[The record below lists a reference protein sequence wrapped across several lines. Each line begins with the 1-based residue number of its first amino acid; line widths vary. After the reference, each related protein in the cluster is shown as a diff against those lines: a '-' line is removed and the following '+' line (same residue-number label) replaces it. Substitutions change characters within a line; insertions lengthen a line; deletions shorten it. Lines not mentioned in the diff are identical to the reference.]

1 MASFISGLL
10 LFMLSLQ
17 WCVCQQPSF
26 PLDEAP
32 SSVAVSRDSGEVF
45 VSAGSQLL
53 RLSDSLRLLETVNVS
68 GELVRL
74 AVSPDGGRL
83 VGCLGGEER
92 RCLVFDTRNLTS
104 GATATVDGAHYN
116 PTNGIAIIATTD
128 SFYLGSEGE
137 IVGLAPGAQDNI
149 FLAQYSYS
157 SGDLVRSTG
166 TISYRVQT
174 GETFVRYFYG
184 GFTRND
190 YTYYFVADQGT
201 SRAIRVLRVCGCGR
215 QESCSTSEFEVLYE
229 LTLGCRR
236 SATENSRVCG
246 VDVVESFGDRAGPL
260 VVVTQ
265 CEDPGSRNRICAY
278 SLSEI
283 DNDMDA
289 YYNDCKTNN
298 FNFELPWEQPISCM
312 QLSVSYKLI
321 VRKLMYYIFSSLAKL
336 SM

>member
-1 MASFISGLL
+1 MGGRVASAFVLL
-10 LFMLSLQ
+10 WTLQ

-74 AVSPDGGRL
+74 AVSPNGGRL

-104 GATATVDGAHYN
+104 GATATVDDAHYN
-116 PTNGIAIIATTD
+116 PENGMAIIATAD
-128 SFYLGSEGE
+128 SFYVGSEGRRSTGGPV
-137 IVGLAPGAQDNI
+137 IGQDTI
-149 FLAQYSYS
+149 FLAEYSYS
-157 SGDLVRSTG
+157 GDVVRRSGTLRF
-166 TISYRVQT
+166 RVDRDA
-174 GETFVRYFYG
+174 FVRYFYG
-184 GFTRND
+184 GFSRND
-190 YTYYFVADQGT
+190 YTYYFVADQGVDE
-201 SRAIRVLRVCGCGR
+201 AIRVLRVCDCAR
-215 QESCSTSEFEVLYE
+215 QGACPTTEFQALYE
-229 LTLGCRR
+229 LTLECRR
-236 SATENSRVCG
+236 SATVNSRVCG

-265 CEDPGSRNRICAY
+265 CENPGSRNRICAY
-278 SLSEI
+278 NLSDI

-289 YYNDCKTNN
+289 YYNACKTSDSN
-298 FNFELPWEQPISCM
+298 FVLPWEQSISCM
-312 QLSVSYKLI
+312 QLSVS
-321 VRKLMYYIFSSLAKL
+321 
-336 SM
+336 

>member
-1 MASFISGLL
+1 MGGRVASAFVLL
-10 LFMLSLQ
+10 WTLQ

-116 PTNGIAIIATTD
+116 PENGLAVIATAD
-128 SFYLGSEGE
+128 SFYLGSEGD
-137 IVGLAPGAQDNI
+137 IVGLELGALGNI

-157 SGDLVRSTG
+157 GGLERSTE
-166 TISYRVQT
+166 TTRFRVQT

-184 GFTRND
+184 GFSRND
-190 YTYYFVADQGT
+190 YTYYFVVDQGS
-201 SRAIRVLRVCGCGR
+201 SRAIRVLRVCDCAR
-215 QESCSTSEFEVLYE
+215 EESCSTTEFKALYE
-229 LTLGCRR
+229 LTLECRR

-246 VDVVESFGDRAGPL
+246 VDVVESFGDLAGPL

-265 CEDPGSRNRICAY
+265 CEDPGSRNRICAF
-278 SLSEI
+278 SLSDI
-283 DNDMDA
+283 DNDMDT
-289 YYNDCKTNN
+289 YYSVCKASGSS
-298 FNFELPWEQPISCM
+298 FELPWERTIFCS
-312 QLSVSYKLI
+312 QLSVS
-321 VRKLMYYIFSSLAKL
+321 
-336 SM
+336 